1 MVIWLIGMSGAGK
14 TTIAREVR
22 RIWVAREPNTVLVDG
37 DEIRDI
43 MKSDQQPDSHTVAG
57 RRRNADRI
65 TALCKWLDQQNINVV
80 CSILSI
86 FPELRA
92 QNRTQFSNYYEVF
105 IDAPLDVLV
114 QRDTKNL
121 YAPAIRGELENV
133 VGIDIPFPK
142 PESADLMVD
151 NSKEGLD
158 VEAAARGILAA
169 ARAIS

>member
-1 MVIWLIGMSGAGK
+1 MVIWLIGLSGAGK

-43 MKSDQQPDSHTVAG
+43 MKSDQAPDSHTVAG
-57 RRRNADRI
+57 RRRNAERM

-92 QNRTQFSNYYEVF
+92 ENRTLFSNYFEVF
-105 IDAPLDVLV
+105 IDAPLDALIE
-114 QRDTKNL
+114 RDTKNL
-121 YAPAIRGELENV
+121 YAPAVRGELENV
-133 VGIDIPFPK
+133 VGIDIPFPR
-142 PESADLMVD
+142 PEAADLTID
-151 NSKEGLD
+151 NSKDSLD
-158 VEAAARGILAA
+158 AEAAARSILEA
-169 ARAIS
+169 ARAT